1 MARTGGSRSR
11 GGSSNTAQTVT
22 IQLRADTKNFVA
34 GVTAAAN
41 SARNAA
47 NQAAR
52 ETAKATANAAKA
64 AQAEAAK
71 GSAQSAAAAAREAGR
86 AAAASAASAA
96 RERVSVISGMTRAE
110 KAAYRE
116 AANAA
121 KASAGSIT
129 GVMQNASRT
138 ASVGWRDYASAVKSS
153 VSSAASAAGN
163 AFKNSN
169 FGSAVMYNSMTTGIR
184 AAFSNAKDSVAGAF
198 SGMADRGRAM
208 VSSVSGYFRQ
218 LGGEARTL
226 AKNIL
231 SNREALDHISTG
243 AALGGAALTAGFGYA
258 VKQYADFDK
267 AMSAVQA
274 ATHETAGNMEKL
286 RTAAMKAGADT
297 KYSGSEAANGIEE
310 LAKAGVETK
319 DILSGGLD
327 GALAL
332 AAAGNIEVGEA
343 AELAATAMTQFGL
356 KGSDIGHVAD
366 LLAAGAGKAQGSV
379 GDLGYALKQSGLVA
393 AQTGLSIEETTGTL
407 AAFASAGL
415 VGSDAGT
422 SFKVMLQKLQ
432 NPSKEAAGLMAEYGI
447 SLYNA
452 EGKFKGITAVAGDLK
467 RGLQNLTP
475 AQRDAALATIFGSD
489 AVRAANVLYTQ
500 GQEGIQGWIDKTND
514 AGYAASTAA
523 IQQNNLAGDIEKLGG
538 AIDTIIL
545 SSSGGLSDFF
555 RGLVQM
561 ATGLLDFMGKLPPS
575 FLAVNL
581 TVVGLTGVALLG
593 VAAAAKF
600 ITAYQ
605 TMKATLAS
613 FSVSARTAS
622 ASTRELAASTEGAAA
637 AASGSKLGKLG
648 ATLGKIAGTAALAA
662 EGIVLFVSAANTEY
676 KAPSLDAMNAALKGT
691 GGNLDQ
697 VNQKFK
703 DMGGKATWA
712 FLGLEDQVPKVNGLG
727 EALVRLKAD
736 SGDALEGFSQWV
748 SHTAGAKVGADA
760 LKESVASLD
769 EALGGLYAENRGE
782 AEKFFQSIVRETDA
796 ASEAQGRAKYTAQEY
811 MQAFP
816 KLKEAVENYASSL
829 NVSLTDEEKYQ
840 VMLGEYPPK
849 LQEAARAQDE
859 LKHSLEV
866 QKNSLD
872 EGSAAMQGLSGEA
885 QEMAKWVEG
894 AGSAVEDLDKGL
906 KMLAGGF
913 ADSTKSMADY
923 YKSMDDLS
931 EAIQKNSAA
940 YDGQTKT
947 FDQTTKA
954 GQKLNDAFAKM
965 AQEGIQAS
973 SAVARQGG
981 DYDAVRNHIH
991 GVIDTLRQSALQMG
1005 LTSDEAEQLIHSI
1018 YAIPDRVSIDTW
1030 ADTTAARVMTS
1041 LNNDIE
1047 KMPREVTIGTQVFGV
1062 DAATGK
1068 LKYLREVGDATNGN
1082 VNINAHADTEQA
1094 ISALSGVINSAN
1106 SIPAWTNTTANAN
1119 TGQAF
1124 GQLGALANKA
1134 NSVPGRVDTT
1144 ANARTG
1150 VANSNINNYKSNL
1163 DSIPRQK
1170 TTTIAQIFERKMVD
1184 SVKKT
1189 MDHRNRSWFAHGG
1202 AVPGFASGGLIPGR
1216 EPLSRWTDNVPAV
1229 TDAGSPL
1236 MVRSGEF
1243 IVNADATRKHRGLLE
1258 RINSGDFVRGFSAGG
1273 HVSGRREF
1281 VAPAQ
1286 SPDLYNQIVEA
1297 LGNWR
1302 PMVNI
1307 DGRSFY
1313 GTMRSTTLQARR

>member
-1 MARTGGSRSR
+1 MARTGGRSR

-71 GSAQSAAAAAREAGR
+71 GTAQSAAAAAREAGR
-86 AAAASAASAA
+86 AAAAAASTAA
-96 RERVSVISGMTRAE
+96 RERVGVISGMTRAE

-116 AANAA
+116 AAEAA

-129 GVMQNASRT
+129 GVMERASRT
-138 ASVGWRDYASAVKSS
+138 ASVGWRDYASAVRSS

-169 FGSAVMYNSMTTGIR
+169 FGSAVMYNQFTTGIR
-184 AAFSNAKDSVAGAF
+184 AAFSSAKDSVAGAF

-243 AALGGAALTAGFGYA
+243 AAIGGAALTAGFGYA

-267 AMSAVQA
+267 AMSQVQA

-467 RGLQNLTP
+467 RGLENLTP

-622 ASTRELAASTEGAAA
+622 ASTQELAASTEGASA
-637 AASGSKLGKLG
+637 AASSSKLGKLG

-676 KAPSLDAMNAALKGT
+676 KAPSLDSMNSALKNT

-727 EALVRLKAD
+727 EALVKLKAD

-760 LKESVASLD
+760 LKEAVTNLD
-769 EALGGLYAENRGE
+769 EALGSMYADNRGE
-782 AEKFFQSIVRETDA
+782 AEKLFQSIVRETDA
-796 ASEAQGRAKYTAQEY
+796 ASEAQGKALYTAKEY
-811 MQAFP
+811 MDAFP
-816 KLKEAVENYASSL
+816 KLKEAVENYAASL
-829 NVSLTDEEKYQ
+829 NVSLSDEEKYQ
-840 VMLGEYPPK
+840 AMLGNYPPK

-923 YKSMDDLS
+923 YKSMDDLA
-931 EAIQKNSAA
+931 EAVQKNQAA
-940 YDGQTKT
+940 YDGQTRT

-1047 KMPREVTIGTQVFGV
+1047 RMPREVTIGTQVFGV

-1068 LKYLREVGDATNGN
+1068 LKYLHEVGQETNGD
-1082 VNINAHADTEQA
+1082 VNINANANTGEA
-1094 ISALSGVINSAN
+1094 SGALFDLYNRVI
-1106 SIPAWTNTTANAN
+1106 SIPGQTNTTANAN
-1119 TGQAF
+1119 TGQAKN
-1124 GQLGALANKA
+1124 ALNDLI
-1134 NSVPGRVDTT
+1134 NNTWRVPNRVDTT

-1150 VANSNINNYKSNL
+1150 VANSNINRYKENL
-1163 DSIPRQK
+1163 NSIPSRK
-1170 TTTIAQIFERKMVD
+1170 TIVLEQIVRRI
-1184 SVKKT
+1184 SAPT
-1189 MDHRNRSWFAHGG
+1189 RNALTRIGAIPGNAHGG
-1202 AVPGFASGGLIPGR
+1202 MAPGFASGGLIPGR

-1281 VAPAQ
+1281 VAPTQ
-1286 SPDLYNQIVEA
+1286 TPSLYNQIVEA
-1297 LGNWR
+1297 LSNWR

-1307 DGRSFY
+1307 DGRQFY

>member
-1 MARTGGSRSR
+1 MARTGGRSR

-41 SARNAA
+41 SARSAA
-47 NQAAR
+47 AAAARETTRATAQAAR
-52 ETAKATANAAKA
+52 EAQHATARNA
-64 AQAEAAK
+64 
-71 GSAQSAAAAAREAGR
+71 SQSAAAAAREAGQVA
-86 AAAASAASAA
+86 AAAASTAA
-96 RERVSVISGMTRAE
+96 RERVGVISGMTRAE

-116 AANAA
+116 AAEAA

-169 FGSAVMYNSMTTGIR
+169 FGSAVMYNSFTTGIR
-184 AAFSNAKDSVAGAF
+184 SAFSSAKDSVTGAF
-198 SGMADRGRAM
+198 SSMADRGRAM
-208 VSSVSGYFRQ
+208 VSSVGGYFRD
-218 LGGEARTL
+218 LGNEARTL

-267 AMSAVQA
+267 AMSQVQA

-432 NPSKEAAGLMAEYGI
+432 NPSKEAAGLMNEYGI
-447 SLYNA
+447 SLYDA

-561 ATGLLDFMGKLPPS
+561 ATGVLDFMGKLPPS

-676 KAPSLDAMNAALKGT
+676 KAPSLDSMNSALKNT

-727 EALVRLKAD
+727 EALVKLKAD

-760 LKESVASLD
+760 LKEAVTNLD
-769 EALGGLYAENRGE
+769 ESLGSLYAENRGE

-849 LQEAARAQDE
+849 LAEAARAQDE

-872 EGSAAMQGLSGEA
+872 EGAAAMQGLSGEA
-885 QEMAKWVEG
+885 QEMAKFVEG

-906 KMLAGGF
+906 KMLGGGF
-913 ADSTKSMADY
+913 ADSTKNMADY
-923 YKSMDDLS
+923 YKSMDDLKD
-931 EAIQKNSAA
+931 AINKNSAA
-940 YDGQTKT
+940 WDGQTRT

-954 GQKLNDAFAKM
+954 GQKLNAAFVDM
-965 AQEGIQAS
+965 AQQGIQAS

-981 DYDAVRNHIH
+981 DYEAVKTHIH
-991 GVIDTLRQSALQMG
+991 GVIDTLRQSAYQMG
-1005 LTSDEAEQLIHSI
+1005 FTSEQADDLVRSI
-1018 YAIPDRVSIDTW
+1018 YAIPDRVDINTW

-1047 KMPREVTIGTQVFGV
+1047 KMPREVVIGTQVFGV

-1094 ISALSGVINSAN
+1094 TSALNGVVNSAN
-1106 SIPAWTNTTANAN
+1106 SIPALTNTTANAN
-1119 TGQAF
+1119 TGFASSL
-1124 GQLGALANKA
+1124 LGALANKA
-1134 NSVPGRVDTT
+1134 HSVPGSVNTT

-1170 TTTIAQIFERKMVD
+1170 TTTITQIFERKMVD

-1189 MDHRNRSWFAHGG
+1189 LGRRNRSWFAHGG
-1202 AVPGFASGGLIPGR
+1202 MVPGFASGGLIPGR

-1258 RINSGDFVRGFSAGG
+1258 RINSGDFVRGFSSGG

-1281 VAPAQ
+1281 VAPTQA
-1286 SPDLYNQIVEA
+1286 PDLYNQIVEA
-1297 LGNWR
+1297 LANWR

>member
-47 NQAAR
+47 QQAAR

-64 AQAEAAK
+64 AQAEATK

-86 AAAASAASAA
+86 AASAAASTAA
-96 RERVSVISGMTRAE
+96 RERVGVISGMTRAE

-116 AANAA
+116 AAEAA

-153 VSSAASAAGN
+153 VSSAASAAGS

-169 FGSAVMYNSMTTGIR
+169 FGSAVMYNSFTTGIR
-184 AAFSNAKDSVAGAF
+184 TAFSQAKDSVTGAF
-198 SGMADRGRAM
+198 GAMADRGRAM
-208 VSSVSGYFRQ
+208 VSSVGGYFRD
-218 LGGEARTL
+218 LGNEARTL

-231 SNREALDHISTG
+231 SNRDALDHVATG
-243 AALGGAALTAGFGYA
+243 AGIGGAALTAGFAYA

-274 ATHETAGNMEKL
+274 ATHETAGNMNKL
-286 RTAAMKAGADT
+286 REAAMKAGADT

-319 DILSGGLD
+319 DILGGGLS
-327 GALAL
+327 GALSL

-432 NPSKEAAGLMAEYGI
+432 NPSKEAAGLMNEYGI
-447 SLYNA
+447 SLYDA

-605 TMKATLAS
+605 TMRATLAS
-613 FSVSARTAS
+613 FSVSARGAS

-637 AASGSKLGKLG
+637 AASGSKLGRLG

-676 KAPSLDAMNAALKGT
+676 KAPSLDSMNAALKNT

-712 FLGLEDQVPKVNGLG
+712 FLGMEDQVPKVNGLG

-736 SGDALEGFSQWV
+736 AGDAMEGFSQWV

-760 LKESVASLD
+760 LKEAVSNLD
-769 EALGGLYAENRGE
+769 EALGSMYAENRGE

-849 LQEAARAQDE
+849 LAEAARAQDE

-872 EGSAAMQGLSGEA
+872 EGAAAMQGLSGEA
-885 QEMAKWVEG
+885 QEMAKFVEG

-906 KMLAGGF
+906 KMLGGGF
-913 ADSTKSMADY
+913 ADSTKNMADY
-923 YKSMDDLS
+923 YKSMDDLKD
-931 EAIQKNSAA
+931 AINKNSAA
-940 YDGQTKT
+940 WDGQTRT

-954 GQKLNDAFAKM
+954 GQKLNAAFVDM
-965 AQEGIQAS
+965 AQQGIQAS

-981 DYDAVRNHIH
+981 DYEAVKAHIH
-991 GVIDTLRQSALQMG
+991 GVIDTLRQSAYQMG
-1005 LTSDEAEQLIHSI
+1005 FTSQEADDLVRSI
-1018 YAIPDRVSIDTW
+1018 YAIPDRVDINTW

-1047 KMPREVTIGTQVFGV
+1047 RMPREVTIGTQVFGV

-1094 ISALSGVINSAN
+1094 TSALNGVINSAN

-1134 NSVPGRVDTT
+1134 HSVPGRVDTT

-1170 TTTIAQIFERKMVD
+1170 TTTITQIFERKMVD

-1189 MDHRNRSWFAHGG
+1189 LGRRNRSWFAHGG
-1202 AVPGFASGGLIPGR
+1202 MVPGFASGGLIPGR

-1281 VAPAQ
+1281 VAPTQA
-1286 SPDLYNQIVEA
+1286 PDLYNQIVDA
-1297 LGNWR
+1297 LSNWR

-1307 DGRSFY
+1307 DGRQFY
-1313 GTMRSTTLQARR
+1313 GTMRSATLQARR

>member
-1 MARTGGSRSR
+1 MARTGGRSR

-64 AQAEAAK
+64 AQAEATK
-71 GSAQSAAAAAREAGR
+71 GTAQSAAAAAREAGR
-86 AAAASAASAA
+86 AAAAAASTAA
-96 RERVSVISGMTRAE
+96 RERVGVISGMTRAE

-116 AANAA
+116 AAEAA

-153 VSSAASAAGN
+153 VSSVASAAGS

-169 FGSAVMYNSMTTGIR
+169 FGSAVMYNSFTTGIR
-184 AAFSNAKDSVAGAF
+184 SAFSSAKDSVAGAF

-231 SNREALDHISTG
+231 SNREALDSISTG

-310 LAKAGVETK
+310 LAKAGVETRH
-319 DILSGGLD
+319 LSGGLD
-327 GALAL
+327 GALSL

-415 VGSDAGT
+415 IGSDAGT

-432 NPSKEAAGLMAEYGI
+432 NPSKEAAGLMQEYGI
-447 SLYNA
+447 SLYDA

-500 GQEGIQGWIDKTND
+500 GQDGIQGWIDKTND

-676 KAPSLDAMNAALKGT
+676 KAPSLDAMNAALKNT

-727 EALVRLKAD
+727 EALVKLKAD
-736 SGDALEGFSQWV
+736 SGDAMEGFSQWV

-760 LKESVASLD
+760 LKEAVTNLD
-769 EALGGLYAENRGE
+769 ESLGSLYAENRGE

-849 LQEAARAQDE
+849 LAEAARAQDE

-940 YDGQTKT
+940 YDGQTRT

-1068 LKYLREVGDATNGN
+1068 LKYLREASDAAGGN
-1082 VNINAHADTEQA
+1082 VNITANADTEQA
-1094 ISALSGVINSAN
+1094 TSALNGVINSAN

-1134 NSVPGRVDTT
+1134 NSVPGRVDTV

-1170 TTTIAQIFERKMVD
+1170 TTTITQIFERKMVD

-1189 MDHRNRSWFAHGG
+1189 LGRRGGWRAHGG
-1202 AVPGFASGGLIPGR
+1202 PVPGFASGGLIPGR

-1273 HVSGRREF
+1273 AVSGRREF
-1281 VAPAQ
+1281 TAPAQ
-1286 SPDLYNQIVEA
+1286 TVDVYNQIVDA
-1297 LGNWR
+1297 LSSWS

-1307 DGRSFY
+1307 DGRQFY
-1313 GTMRSTTLQARR
+1313 GVMRNTTLQARR

>member
-41 SARNAA
+41 SARSAA
-47 NQAAR
+47 AAAAR
-52 ETAKATANAAKA
+52 ETTRATAQAARDAQRATARNA
-64 AQAEAAK
+64 
-71 GSAQSAAAAAREAGR
+71 SQSAAAAAREAGQAA
-86 AAAASAASAA
+86 AAAASTAA
-96 RERVSVISGMTRAE
+96 RERVGIISGMTRAE

-121 KASAGSIT
+121 KTSAGSIT
-129 GVMQNASRT
+129 GVMEHASRT

-153 VSSAASAAGN
+153 VSSVASAAWS
-163 AFKNSN
+163 AFRNSN
-169 FGSAVMYNSMTTGIR
+169 FGSAVMYNSFTTGIR
-184 AAFSNAKDSVAGAF
+184 AAFSSAKDTVAGAF

-327 GALAL
+327 GALSL

-447 SLYNA
+447 SLYDA

-500 GQEGIQGWIDKTND
+500 GKEGIQGWIDKTND

-605 TMKATLAS
+605 TMRATLAS

-637 AASGSKLGKLG
+637 AASGSKLGRLG

-712 FLGLEDQVPKVNGLG
+712 FLGMEDQVPKVNGLG
-727 EALVRLKAD
+727 EALVKLKAD

-760 LKESVASLD
+760 LKEAVSNLD
-769 EALGGLYAENRGE
+769 ESLGSLYAENRGE

-849 LQEAARAQDE
+849 LADATRAHDE

-872 EGSAAMQGLSGEA
+872 EGAAAMQGLSGEA
-885 QEMAKWVEG
+885 QEMAKFVEG

-906 KMLAGGF
+906 KMLGGGF
-913 ADSTKSMADY
+913 ADSTKNMADY
-923 YKSMDDLS
+923 YKSMDDLKD
-931 EAIQKNSAA
+931 AINKNSAA
-940 YDGQTKT
+940 WDGQTRT

-954 GQKLNDAFAKM
+954 GQNLNAAFVDM
-965 AQEGIQAS
+965 AQQGIQAS

-981 DYDAVRNHIH
+981 DYEAVKTHIH
-991 GVIDTLRQSALQMG
+991 GVIDTLRQSAYQMG
-1005 LTSDEAEQLIHSI
+1005 FTSEQADDLVRSI
-1018 YAIPDRVSIDTW
+1018 YAIPDRVDINTW

-1047 KMPREVTIGTQVFGV
+1047 RMPREVTIGTQVFGV

-1068 LKYLREVGDATNGN
+1068 LKYLREVGQETSGD
-1082 VNINAHADTEQA
+1082 VNIN
-1094 ISALSGVINSAN
+1094 
-1106 SIPAWTNTTANAN
+1106 ANAN
-1119 TGQAF
+1119 TGEAF
-1124 GQLGALANKA
+1124 GRLGALANKA
-1134 NSVPGRVDTT
+1134 NSVPGKVDTT
-1144 ANARTG
+1144 VDARTG
-1150 VANSNINNYKSNL
+1150 VANSNINNYRANL
-1163 DSIPRQK
+1163 NSIPSQK
-1170 TTTIAQIFERKMVD
+1170 TITITQIFERNIIG
-1184 SVKKT
+1184 SVKKALGWRG
-1189 MDHRNRSWFAHGG
+1189 DWRAHGG
-1202 AVPGFASGGLIPGR
+1202 MVPGFASGGLIPGR

-1243 IVNADATRKHRGLLE
+1243 IVNADATRRHRGLLE

-1273 HVSGRREF
+1273 AVSGRREF
-1281 VAPAQ
+1281 VAPTQA
-1286 SPDLYNQIVEA
+1286 PDLYNQIVEA

>member
-71 GSAQSAAAAAREAGR
+71 GSTQSAAAAAREAGR
-86 AAAASAASAA
+86 AAAAAASTAA
-96 RERVSVISGMTRAE
+96 RERVGVISGMTRAE

-116 AANAA
+116 AAEAA

-129 GVMQNASRT
+129 GVMERASRT

-169 FGSAVMYNSMTTGIR
+169 FGSAVMYNSFTTGIR
-184 AAFSNAKDSVAGAF
+184 SAFSQAKDSVTGAF
-198 SGMADRGRAM
+198 GAMADRGRSM
-208 VSSVSGYFRQ
+208 VSSVKGYFSD
-218 LGGEARTL
+218 LGNEARTL

-231 SNREALDHISTG
+231 SNRDALDHVATG
-243 AALGGAALTAGFGYA
+243 AGIGGAALTAGFAYA

-432 NPSKEAAGLMAEYGI
+432 NPSKEAAGLMNEYGI
-447 SLYNA
+447 SLYDA

-712 FLGLEDQVPKVNGLG
+712 FLGMEDQVPKVNGLG

-736 SGDALEGFSQWV
+736 AGDAMEGFSQWV

-760 LKESVASLD
+760 LKEAVSNLD
-769 EALGGLYAENRGE
+769 ESLGSLYAENRGE

-840 VMLGEYPPK
+840 VMLGNYPPK
-849 LQEAARAQDE
+849 LAEATRAQEE

-872 EGSAAMQGLSGEA
+872 EGAAAMKGLSGEA
-885 QEMAKWVEG
+885 QEMAKFVEG

-906 KMLAGGF
+906 KMLGGGF

-923 YKSMDDLS
+923 YKSMDDLKD
-931 EAIQKNSAA
+931 AINKNSAA
-940 YDGQTKT
+940 WDGQTRT

-954 GQKLNDAFAKM
+954 GQKLNAAFVDM
-965 AQEGIQAS
+965 AQQGIQAS

-981 DYDAVRNHIH
+981 DYEAVKAHIH
-991 GVIDTLRQSALQMG
+991 GVIDTLRQSAYQMG
-1005 LTSDEAEQLIHSI
+1005 FTSQEADDLVRSI
-1018 YAIPDRVSIDTW
+1018 YAIPDRVDINTW

-1047 KMPREVTIGTQVFGV
+1047 RMPREVTIGTQVFGV

-1068 LKYLREVGDATNGN
+1068 LKYLREASDDANRD
-1082 VNINAHADTEQA
+1082 VNINAQ
-1094 ISALSGVINSAN
+1094 
-1106 SIPAWTNTTANAN
+1106 AN
-1119 TGQAF
+1119 TGQANN
-1124 GQLGALANKA
+1124 ALFNLIHNAW
-1134 NSVPGRVDTT
+1134 SVPDHTSTT
-1144 ANARTG
+1144 AVARTG
-1150 VANSNINNYKSNL
+1150 VANSNINSYRSNL
-1163 DSIPRQK
+1163 DSIPRNI
-1170 TTTIAQIFERKMVD
+1170 TTVISQVYRKSTLGRASISSGGAGGYQPRV
-1184 SVKKT
+1184 SLYA
-1189 MDHRNRSWFAHGG
+1189 NAHGG

-1216 EPLSRWTDNVPAV
+1216 EPLSRWTDNMPAV
-1229 TDAGSPL
+1229 TDAGTPL

>member
-11 GGSSNTAQTVT
+11 GGSTNTAQTVT

-71 GSAQSAAAAAREAGR
+71 GTAQSASAAAREAGR
-86 AAAASAASAA
+86 AAAAAASTAA
-96 RERVSVISGMTRAE
+96 RERVGVISGMTRAE

-116 AANAA
+116 AAEAA

-153 VSSAASAAGN
+153 VSSAASVAGS

-184 AAFSNAKDSVAGAF
+184 AAFSQAKDSVTGAF
-198 SGMADRGRAM
+198 GAMADRGRSM
-208 VSSVSGYFRQ
+208 VSSVKGYFSD
-218 LGGEARTL
+218 LGNEARTL

-231 SNREALDHISTG
+231 SNRDALDHVATG
-243 AALGGAALTAGFGYA
+243 AGIGGAALTAGFAYA

-432 NPSKEAAGLMAEYGI
+432 NPSKEAAGLMNEYGI

-676 KAPSLDAMNAALKGT
+676 KAPSLDSMNAALKNT

-736 SGDALEGFSQWV
+736 AGDAMEGFSQWV

-760 LKESVASLD
+760 LKEAVSNLD
-769 EALGGLYAENRGE
+769 ESLGSLYAENRGE

-849 LQEAARAQDE
+849 LADATRAHDE

-1047 KMPREVTIGTQVFGV
+1047 RMPREVTIGTQVFGV

-1082 VNINAHADTEQA
+1082 VNINAHADTGQA
-1094 ISALSGVINSAN
+1094 SSALNDLINN
-1106 SIPAWTNTTANAN
+1106 AWSVPGSVHTNASAN

-1150 VANSNINNYKSNL
+1150 VADSNINNYKSNL

-1170 TTTIAQIFERKMVD
+1170 TTTITQIFERKMVD

-1189 MDHRNRSWFAHGG
+1189 LDRRNRRWFAHGG

-1297 LGNWR
+1297 LANWR

-1307 DGRSFY
+1307 DGRTFY

>member
-1 MARTGGSRSR
+1 MARAGGGR
-11 GGSSNTAQTVT
+11 GGKSNSAQTVT

-41 SARNAA
+41 SAR
-47 NQAAR
+47 
-52 ETAKATANAAKA
+52 
-64 AQAEAAK
+64 
-71 GSAQSAAAAAREAGR
+71 SAAAAAARETTRATTQAAREAQRATARNASQSAAQAAREAGQAA
-86 AAAASAASAA
+86 AAAASTAA
-96 RERVSVISGMTRAE
+96 RERVGIISGMTRAE

-138 ASVGWRDYASAVKSS
+138 ASVGWRDYASAVRSS
-153 VSSAASAAGN
+153 VSSVASAAGS

-169 FGSAVMYNSMTTGIR
+169 FGSAVMYNSFTTGIR
-184 AAFSNAKDSVAGAF
+184 AAFSSAKDSVAGAF
-198 SGMADRGRAM
+198 SSMADRGRAM

-327 GALAL
+327 GALSL

-637 AASGSKLGKLG
+637 AASGSKLGRLG

-676 KAPSLDAMNAALKGT
+676 KAPSLDSMNAALKNT

-703 DMGGKATWA
+703 DMSGKATWA

-849 LQEAARAQDE
+849 LAEAARAQDE

-872 EGSAAMQGLSGEA
+872 EGAAAMQGLSGEA

-906 KMLAGGF
+906 KMLGGGF
-913 ADSTKSMADY
+913 ADSTKNMADY
-923 YKSMDDLS
+923 YKSMDDLKD
-931 EAIQKNSAA
+931 AINKNSAA
-940 YDGQTKT
+940 WDGQTRT

-954 GQKLNDAFAKM
+954 GQKLNAAFVDM
-965 AQEGIQAS
+965 AQQGIQAS

-981 DYDAVRNHIH
+981 DYEAVKTHIH
-991 GVIDTLRQSALQMG
+991 GVIDTLRQSAYQMG
-1005 LTSDEAEQLIHSI
+1005 FTSEQADDLVRSI

-1047 KMPREVTIGTQVFGV
+1047 RMPREVTIGTQVFGV

-1068 LKYLREVGDATNGN
+1068 LKYLREASDAANGG
-1082 VNINAHADTEQA
+1082 VNITATADTGQA
-1094 ISALSGVINSAN
+1094 TSALNGVINSAN

-1119 TGQAF
+1119 TGLAASL
-1124 GQLGALANKA
+1124 LGSLANKA

-1150 VANSNINNYKSNL
+1150 AANSNINNYKNNL
-1163 DSIPRQK
+1163 NSIPSQK
-1170 TTTIAQIFERKMVD
+1170 TTTITQIFERKMVD

-1189 MDHRNRSWFAHGG
+1189 LGRRGGWRAHGG
-1202 AVPGFASGGLIPGR
+1202 MVPGFASGGLIPGR

-1281 VAPAQ
+1281 VAPTQA
-1286 SPDLYNQIVEA
+1286 PDLYNQIVDA
-1297 LGNWR
+1297 LSNWR

-1307 DGRSFY
+1307 DGRQFY

>member
-1 MARTGGSRSR
+1 MARAGGGR
-11 GGSSNTAQTVT
+11 GGKSNSAQTVT

-41 SARNAA
+41 SAR
-47 NQAAR
+47 
-52 ETAKATANAAKA
+52 
-64 AQAEAAK
+64 
-71 GSAQSAAAAAREAGR
+71 SAAAAAARETTRATTQAAREAQRATARNASQSAAQAAREAGQAA
-86 AAAASAASAA
+86 AAAASTAA
-96 RERVSVISGMTRAE
+96 RERVGIISGMTRAE
-110 KAAYRE
+110 KSAYRE

-138 ASVGWRDYASAVKSS
+138 ASVGWRDYASAVRSS
-153 VSSAASAAGN
+153 VSSVASAAGS

-169 FGSAVMYNSMTTGIR
+169 FGSAVMYNSFTTGIR
-184 AAFSNAKDSVAGAF
+184 AAFSSAKDSVAGAF
-198 SGMADRGRAM
+198 SSMADRGRAM

-327 GALAL
+327 GALSL

-432 NPSKEAAGLMAEYGI
+432 NPSKEAAGLMQEYGI
-447 SLYNA
+447 SLYDT

-622 ASTRELAASTEGAAA
+622 ASTKELAASTEGAAA
-637 AASGSKLGKLG
+637 AASGSKLGRLG

-676 KAPSLDAMNAALKGT
+676 KAPSLDSMNAALKNT

-703 DMGGKATWA
+703 DMSGKATWA

-782 AEKFFQSIVRETDA
+782 AEKLFQSIVRETDA

-849 LQEAARAQDE
+849 LAEAARAQDE

-872 EGSAAMQGLSGEA
+872 EGAAAMQGLSGEA

-906 KMLAGGF
+906 KMLGGGF
-913 ADSTKSMADY
+913 ADSTKNMADY
-923 YKSMDDLS
+923 YKSMDDLKD
-931 EAIQKNSAA
+931 AINKNSAA
-940 YDGQTKT
+940 WDGQTRT

-954 GQKLNDAFAKM
+954 GQKLNAAFVDM
-965 AQEGIQAS
+965 AQQGIQAS

-981 DYDAVRNHIH
+981 DYEAVKTHIH
-991 GVIDTLRQSALQMG
+991 GVIDTLRQSAYQMG
-1005 LTSDEAEQLIHSI
+1005 FTSEQADDLVRSI

-1047 KMPREVTIGTQVFGV
+1047 RMPREVTIGTQVFGV

-1068 LKYLREVGDATNGN
+1068 LKYLREASDAANGG
-1082 VNINAHADTEQA
+1082 VNITATADTGQA
-1094 ISALSGVINSAN
+1094 TSALNGVINSAN

-1119 TGQAF
+1119 TGQAASL
-1124 GQLGALANKA
+1124 LGSLANKA
-1134 NSVPGRVDTT
+1134 HSVPGSVNTT

-1163 DSIPRQK
+1163 DSIPLQK
-1170 TTTIAQIFERKMVD
+1170 STTITQIFERKIVD

-1189 MDHRNRSWFAHGG
+1189 LGRRAHGG
-1202 AVPGFASGGLIPGR
+1202 MVPGFASGGLIPGR

-1281 VAPAQ
+1281 VAPTQA
-1286 SPDLYNQIVEA
+1286 PDLYNQIVEA

-1307 DGRSFY
+1307 DGRQFY

>member
-1 MARTGGSRSR
+1 MARTGGGR
-11 GGSSNTAQTVT
+11 GGKSNAAQTVT
-22 IQLRADTKNFVA
+22 IQLRADTKDFVA

-52 ETAKATANAAKA
+52 E
-64 AQAEAAK
+64 
-71 GSAQSAAAAAREAGR
+71 
-86 AAAASAASAA
+86 
-96 RERVSVISGMTRAE
+96 RVGVISGMTRAE

-116 AANAA
+116 AAEAA
-121 KASAGSIT
+121 KVSAGSIA
-129 GVMQNASRT
+129 GVMERASRT
-138 ASVGWRDYASAVKSS
+138 ASIGWRDYASAVKSS
-153 VSSAASAAGN
+153 VSSAASAAGS

-169 FGSAVMYNSMTTGIR
+169 FGSAVMYNQLTTGIR
-184 AAFSNAKDSVAGAF
+184 AAFSSAKDSVAGAF
-198 SGMADRGRAM
+198 SSMADRGRSM
-208 VSSVSGYFRQ
+208 VSSVGGYFRN
-218 LGGEARTL
+218 LGNEARTL

-243 AALGGAALTAGFGYA
+243 AAIGGAALTAGFGYA

-267 AMSAVQA
+267 AMSQVQA
-274 ATHETAGNMEKL
+274 ATHETAGNMNKL
-286 RTAAMKAGADT
+286 REAAMKAGADT

-319 DILSGGLD
+319 DILGGGLS
-327 GALAL
+327 GALSL

-467 RGLQNLTP
+467 RGLDNLAP

-523 IQQNNLAGDIEKLGG
+523 IQQDNLAGDIEKLGG

-622 ASTRELAASTEGAAA
+622 ASTQELAASTEGAAA
-637 AASGSKLGKLG
+637 AAASDSKLGKLG

-676 KAPSLDAMNAALKGT
+676 KTPSLESMNSALKNA

-727 EALVRLKAD
+727 EALVKLKAD

-760 LKESVASLD
+760 LKEAVSNLD
-769 EALGGLYAENRGE
+769 EALGSMYAENRGE

-849 LQEAARAQDE
+849 LAEAARAQDE

-872 EGSAAMQGLSGEA
+872 EGSTAMRGLSGEA
-885 QEMAKWVEG
+885 QEMAKFVEG

-940 YDGQTKT
+940 YDGQTRT

-981 DYDAVRNHIH
+981 DYEAVKAHIH

-1018 YAIPDRVSIDTW
+1018 YAIPDRVDINTW

-1047 KMPREVTIGTQVFGV
+1047 RMPREVTIGTQVFGV

-1068 LKYLREVGDATNGN
+1068 LKYLREVSDASNGS
-1082 VNINAHADTEQA
+1082 VNIVAHADTEQA
-1094 ISALSGVINSAN
+1094 TSALNGVINSAN
-1106 SIPAWTNTTANAN
+1106 SIPAWTNTTASAN

-1150 VANSNINNYKSNL
+1150 VANSNINNYKNNL
-1163 DSIPRQK
+1163 NSIPQQK
-1170 TTTIAQIFERKMVD
+1170 TTTITQIFERKMVD

-1189 MDHRNRSWFAHGG
+1189 LGRRGGWRAHGG
-1202 AVPGFASGGLIPGR
+1202 MVPGFASGGLIPGR

-1273 HVSGRREF
+1273 AVSGRREF

-1286 SPDLYNQIVEA
+1286 APDLYNQIVDA
-1297 LGNWR
+1297 LSNWA

-1307 DGRSFY
+1307 DGRQFY
-1313 GTMRSTTLQARR
+1313 GVMRYSTVQARR

>member
-1 MARTGGSRSR
+1 MARTGGRSR

-41 SARNAA
+41 SAR
-47 NQAAR
+47 
-52 ETAKATANAAKA
+52 
-64 AQAEAAK
+64 
-71 GSAQSAAAAAREAGR
+71 SAAAAAARETTRATAQAARDAQRATARNASQSAAQAAREAGQAA
-86 AAAASAASAA
+86 AAAASTAA
-96 RERVSVISGMTRAE
+96 RERVGIISGMTRAE

-116 AANAA
+116 AAEAA

-163 AFKNSN
+163 AFRNSN
-169 FGSAVMYNSMTTGIR
+169 FGSAVMYNSFTTGIR
-184 AAFSNAKDSVAGAF
+184 SAFSSAKDSVTGAF
-198 SGMADRGRAM
+198 GAMADRGRAM
-208 VSSVSGYFRQ
+208 VSSVGGYFRD
-218 LGGEARTL
+218 LGNEARTL

-267 AMSAVQA
+267 AMSQVQA

-319 DILSGGLD
+319 DILGGGLS
-327 GALAL
+327 GALSL

-432 NPSKEAAGLMAEYGI
+432 NPSKQAAGLMQEYGI
-447 SLYNA
+447 SLYDA
-452 EGKFKGITAVAGDLK
+452 QGKFKGITAVAGDLK
-467 RGLQNLTP
+467 RGLENLTP

-523 IQQNNLAGDIEKLGG
+523 IQQDNLAGDIEKLGG

-637 AASGSKLGKLG
+637 AASGSKLGRLG

-662 EGIVLFVSAANTEY
+662 EGIVLFVSSANTEY
-676 KAPSLDAMNAALKGT
+676 KAPSLDSMNAALKNT

-712 FLGLEDQVPKVNGLG
+712 FLGMEDQVPKVNGLG

-736 SGDALEGFSQWV
+736 AGDAMEGFSQWV

-760 LKESVASLD
+760 LKEAVSNLD
-769 EALGGLYAENRGE
+769 EALGQLYSENRGE
-782 AEKFFQSIVRETDA
+782 AEKLFQSIVRETDA
-796 ASEAQGRAKYTAQEY
+796 ASDAQGRARYSAEEY
-811 MQAFP
+811 MKAFP
-816 KLKEAVENYASSL
+816 KMKEAVENYASSL
-829 NVSLTDEEKYQ
+829 NVSLTDDEKYQ
-840 VMLGEYPPK
+840 AMLGNYPPK
-849 LQEAARAQDE
+849 LADATRAQEE
-859 LKHSLEV
+859 LKHALEV

-1047 KMPREVTIGTQVFGV
+1047 RMPREVTIGTQVFGV

-1068 LKYLREVGDATNGN
+1068 LKYLREASDAAGGDI
-1082 VNINAHADTEQA
+1082 NINAHANTNQA
-1094 ISALSGVINSAN
+1094 TSALNGVINNAN
-1106 SIPAWTNTTANAN
+1106 RVPGWTSTTAYAY
-1119 TGQAF
+1119 TGQA
-1124 GQLGALANKA
+1124 
-1134 NSVPGRVDTT
+1134 
-1144 ANARTG
+1144 
-1150 VANSNINNYKSNL
+1150 NSNVNSYRSNL
-1163 DSIPRQK
+1163 AQIPSTK
-1170 TTTIAQIFERKMVD
+1170 TTHLRVVSD
-1184 SVKKT
+1184 SF
-1189 MDHRNRSWFAHGG
+1189 DAPAGRSSFKWRAPRAHGG
-1202 AVPGFASGGLIPGR
+1202 MVQGFASGGVIPGR
-1216 EPLSRWTDNVPAV
+1216 EPLSRWTDNVPAI

-1243 IVNADATRKHRGLLE
+1243 IVNADATRRHRGLLE

-1281 VAPAQ
+1281 VAPTQ
-1286 SPDLYNQIVEA
+1286 TPDLYNQIVEA

>member
-1 MARTGGSRSR
+1 MARTGGRSR

-64 AQAEAAK
+64 AQTEAAK

-86 AAAASAASAA
+86 AAAAAASTAA
-96 RERVSVISGMTRAE
+96 RERVGVISGMTRAE

-116 AANAA
+116 AAEAA

-138 ASVGWRDYASAVKSS
+138 ASVGWRDYAAAVKSS
-153 VSSAASAAGN
+153 VSSAASAAGS

-169 FGSAVMYNSMTTGIR
+169 FGSAVMYNQFTTGIR
-184 AAFSNAKDSVAGAF
+184 SAFSSAKDSAAGAF
-198 SGMADRGRAM
+198 GAMADRGRAM
-208 VSSVSGYFRQ
+208 VSSVGGYFRD
-218 LGGEARTL
+218 LGNEARTL

-267 AMSAVQA
+267 AMSQVQA
-274 ATHETAGNMEKL
+274 ATHETAGNMNKL
-286 RTAAMKAGADT
+286 REAAMKAGADT

-319 DILSGGLD
+319 DILGGGLS
-327 GALAL
+327 GALSL

-432 NPSKEAAGLMAEYGI
+432 NPSKEAAGLMQEYGI

-467 RGLQNLTP
+467 RGLENLTP

-500 GQEGIQGWIDKTND
+500 GKEGIQGWIDKTND

-523 IQQNNLAGDIEKLGG
+523 IQQDNLAGDIEKLGG
-538 AIDTIIL
+538 AIDSLIL
-545 SSSGGLSDFF
+545 GSSGGFSTFF
-555 RGLVQM
+555 RGVVQM
-561 ATGLLDFMGKLPPS
+561 ATS
-575 FLAVNL
+575 FIDVLSKVPAPIMAVNL
-581 TVVGLTGVALLG
+581 GFIGISGAALLA
-593 VAAAAKF
+593 VAAGAKL
-600 ITAYQ
+600 ITSFQ
-605 TMKATLAS
+605 TIRATLATIRG
-613 FSVSARTAS
+613 A
-622 ASTRELAASTEGAAA
+622 EAAGGVRATAAA
-637 AASGSKLGKLG
+637 VGEIGKHAERSESKLGKLG
-648 ATLGKIAGTAALAA
+648 KGIGKVAAAAG
-662 EGIVLFVSAANTEY
+662 IAANAIGLLGAATQHDLNISSVDSFTN
-676 KAPSLDAMNAALKGT
+676 SLANAGSGLGDINAAYINLTGQKSNFFMAEVPKINSMSDALLKVKASNENWWESMQQSGAQMLGWKT
-691 GGNLDQ
+691 SVDLVNDTTKNLDESLGNLYKTNRDQ
-697 VNQKFK
+697 ATTTFREIVEQTNRLASETGKAGLSVDEYRQKFPELQK
-703 DMGGKATWA
+703 
-712 FLGLEDQVPKVNGLG
+712 
-727 EALVRLKAD
+727 
-736 SGDALEGFSQWV
+736 
-748 SHTAGAKVGADA
+748 
-760 LKESVASLD
+760 
-769 EALGGLYAENRGE
+769 
-782 AEKFFQSIVRETDA
+782 
-796 ASEAQGRAKYTAQEY
+796 
-811 MQAFP
+811 
-816 KLKEAVENYASSL
+816 AVEEYATQL
-829 NVSLTDEEKYQ
+829 GVSLTDEEKYQ
-840 VMLGEYPPK
+840 AMMGNMPPK
-849 LQEAARAQDE
+849 LQEAARAHEE
-859 LKHSLEV
+859 LQHKLEV

-885 QEMAKWVEG
+885 QEMAKFVEG

-931 EAIQKNSAA
+931 EAITKNSAA
-940 YDGQTKT
+940 YDGQTRT

-954 GQKLNDAFAKM
+954 GQKLNAAFVQM

-981 DYDAVRNHIH
+981 DYEAVKAHIH

-1005 LTSDEAEQLIHSI
+1005 LTSQEADDLVRSI
-1018 YAIPDRVSIDTW
+1018 YAIPNRVDINTW

-1047 KMPREVTIGTQVFGV
+1047 RMPREVTIGTQVFGV

-1068 LKYLREVGDATNGN
+1068 LKYLREASDAAGGDI
-1082 VNINAHADTEQA
+1082 NINAHANTNQA
-1094 ISALSGVINSAN
+1094 TSALNGVINNAN
-1106 SIPAWTNTTANAN
+1106 RVPGWTSTTA
-1119 TGQAF
+1119 
-1124 GQLGALANKA
+1124 
-1134 NSVPGRVDTT
+1134 V
-1144 ANARTG
+1144 ARTG
-1150 VANSNINNYKSNL
+1150 VANSNINSYRSNL
-1163 DSIPRQK
+1163 DSIPRNI
-1170 TTTIAQIFERKMVD
+1170 TTVISQVYRKSTLGRASISSGGSGGYQPRV
-1184 SVKKT
+1184 SLYA
-1189 MDHRNRSWFAHGG
+1189 NAHGG
-1202 AVPGFASGGLIPGR
+1202 MVPGFASGGLIPGR

-1229 TDAGSPL
+1229 TDAGAPL

-1273 HVSGRREF
+1273 QVSGRREF
-1281 VAPAQ
+1281 VAPTQA
-1286 SPDLYNQIVEA
+1286 PDLYNQIVEA
-1297 LGNWR
+1297 LSNWR

-1307 DGRSFY
+1307 DGRQFY

>member
-52 ETAKATANAAKA
+52 ETAKAAANAAKA
-64 AQAEAAK
+64 AQSEAAK
-71 GSAQSAAAAAREAGR
+71 GSAQSAAQAAREAGQAA
-86 AAAASAASAA
+86 AAAASTAA
-96 RERVSVISGMTRAE
+96 RERVGIISGMTRAE

-116 AANAA
+116 AAEAA
-121 KASAGSIT
+121 KTSAGSIT
-129 GVMQNASRT
+129 GVMERASRT

-163 AFKNSN
+163 AFRNSN

-184 AAFSNAKDSVAGAF
+184 AAFSSAKDSVAGAF
-198 SGMADRGRAM
+198 SSMADRGRSM

-267 AMSAVQA
+267 AMSQVQA
-274 ATHETAGNMEKL
+274 ATHETAGNMNKL
-286 RTAAMKAGADT
+286 REAAMKAGADT

-319 DILSGGLD
+319 DILGGGLS
-327 GALAL
+327 GALSL

-432 NPSKEAAGLMAEYGI
+432 NPSKEAAGLMNEYGI
-447 SLYNA
+447 SLYDA

-736 SGDALEGFSQWV
+736 AGDAMEGFSQWV

-760 LKESVASLD
+760 LKEAVSNLD
-769 EALGGLYAENRGE
+769 ESLGSLYAENRGE

-849 LQEAARAQDE
+849 LADATRAHDE

-885 QEMAKWVEG
+885 QEMAKFVEG

-940 YDGQTKT
+940 YDGQTRT

-954 GQKLNDAFAKM
+954 GQKLNAAFVDM

-981 DYDAVRNHIH
+981 NYEDVKNHIH

-1005 LTSDEAEQLIHSI
+1005 LTSDQADDLVRSI
-1018 YAIPDRVSIDTW
+1018 YAIPDRVDINTW

-1047 KMPREVTIGTQVFGV
+1047 RMPREVTIGTQVFGV

-1068 LKYLREVGDATNGN
+1068 LKYLHEVGQETNGE
-1082 VNINAHADTEQA
+1082 VNINANANTGEA
-1094 ISALSGVINSAN
+1094 SGALWDLWNRAM
-1106 SIPAWTNTTANAN
+1106 SIPGQVNTNASAN

-1150 VANSNINNYKSNL
+1150 VANSNINNYKNNL
-1163 DSIPRQK
+1163 NSIPQQK
-1170 TTTIAQIFERKMVD
+1170 TTTITQIFERKMVD

-1189 MDHRNRSWFAHGG
+1189 LGRRGGWRAHGG
-1202 AVPGFASGGLIPGR
+1202 MVPGFASGGLIPGR

-1229 TDAGSPL
+1229 TDAGTPL

-1273 HVSGRREF
+1273 AVSGRREF

-1286 SPDLYNQIVEA
+1286 SLDLYNQIVEA

>member
-1 MARTGGSRSR
+1 MARTGGSR
-11 GGSSNTAQTVT
+11 GGKSNTAQTVT

-41 SARNAA
+41 TARNAA

-64 AQAEAAK
+64 AQAEATK
-71 GSAQSAAAAAREAGR
+71 GTAQSAAAAAREAGR
-86 AAAASAASAA
+86 AAAAAASTAA
-96 RERVSVISGMTRAE
+96 RERVGIISGMTRTE
-110 KAAYRE
+110 KAAYQE

-129 GVMQNASRT
+129 GVMERASRT

-153 VSSAASAAGN
+153 VSSVASAAGN

-169 FGSAVMYNSMTTGIR
+169 FGSAVMYNSFTTGIR
-184 AAFSNAKDSVAGAF
+184 SAFSSAKDSVASAF
-198 SGMADRGRAM
+198 SSMADRGRSM

-218 LGGEARTL
+218 LGSEARTL

-243 AALGGAALTAGFGYA
+243 AAIGGAALTAGFGYA
-258 VKQYADFDK
+258 VKQYADFDR
-267 AMSAVQA
+267 AMSQVQA
-274 ATHETAGNMEKL
+274 ATHETAGNMNKL
-286 RTAAMKAGADT
+286 REAAMKAGADT
-297 KYSGSEAANGIEE
+297 KYSGAEAANGIEE
-310 LAKAGVETK
+310 LAKAGVDTK
-319 DILSGGLD
+319 DILGGGLS
-327 GALAL
+327 GALSL

-415 VGSDAGT
+415 IGSDAGT

-489 AVRAANVLYTQ
+489 AVRAANVLYMQ

-523 IQQNNLAGDIEKLGG
+523 IQQDNLAGDIEKLGG

-555 RGLVQM
+555 RSLVQM

-605 TMKATLAS
+605 TMRTTLAS
-613 FSVSARTAS
+613 FSVSAKGATAS
-622 ASTRELAASTEGAAA
+622 TTELAASTEGAAA
-637 AASGSKLGKLG
+637 AASGSKLGSL
-648 ATLGKIAGTAALAA
+648 ATKFAKIAGTAALAA
-662 EGIVLFVSAANTEY
+662 EGVVLFVSAANTEY
-676 KAPSLDAMNAALKGT
+676 KAPSLDNMNSALKNA

-712 FLGLEDQVPKVNGLG
+712 FLGLEDQVPRVNGLG
-727 EALVRLKAD
+727 EALVKLKAD
-736 SGDALEGFSQWV
+736 SGDAMEGFSQWV

-760 LKESVASLD
+760 LKEAVANLD
-769 EALGGLYAENRGE
+769 EALGSMYAENRGE

-849 LQEAARAQDE
+849 LAEAARAQDE

-872 EGSAAMQGLSGEA
+872 EGSASMQGLSGEA
-885 QEMAKWVEG
+885 QEMAKWVEN

-923 YKSMDDLS
+923 YKSMDDL
-931 EAIQKNSAA
+931 ADAVQKNQAA
-940 YDGQTKT
+940 YDGQTRT

-954 GQKLNDAFAKM
+954 GQKLNAAFAEM

-981 DYDAVRNHIH
+981 DYEAVRTHIH

-1005 LTSDEAEQLIHSI
+1005 LTADEADSLIRSI
-1018 YAIPDRVSIDTW
+1018 YGIPDRVDINTW

-1047 KMPREVTIGTQVFGV
+1047 RMPREVTIGTQVFGV

-1068 LKYLREVGDATNGN
+1068 LKYLHEVGQEAGGD
-1082 VNINAHADTEQA
+1082 VNINANANTGQA
-1094 ISALSGVINSAN
+1094 EGTLMNLWNTIQ
-1106 SIPAWTNTTANAN
+1106 SIPGETNTTANAN
-1119 TGQAF
+1119 TGHATAA
-1124 GQLGALANKA
+1124 LGAFAAKA
-1134 NSVPGRVDTT
+1134 LSVPGSVSTT
-1144 ANARTG
+1144 ANARTAN
-1150 VANSNINNYKSNL
+1150 ANSNINSYKSNL

-1170 TTTIAQIFERKMVD
+1170 TTTITQIFERKMVD

-1189 MDHRNRSWFAHGG
+1189 LGRRGGWRAHGG

-1216 EPLSRWTDNVPAV
+1216 EPLSRWTDNVPAI
-1229 TDAGSPL
+1229 TDAGAPL

-1243 IVNADATRKHRGLLE
+1243 IVNADATRRHRGLLE

-1273 HVSGRREF
+1273 AVSGRREF
-1281 VAPAQ
+1281 TAPAATV
-1286 SPDLYNQIVEA
+1286 DVYNQIVDA
-1297 LGNWR
+1297 LSNWA

-1307 DGRSFY
+1307 DGRQFY
-1313 GTMRSTTLQARR
+1313 GVMRNTTLQARR

>member
-64 AQAEAAK
+64 AQAEASK
-71 GSAQSAAAAAREAGR
+71 GTAQSAAAAAREAGQAA
-86 AAAASAASAA
+86 AAAASTAA
-96 RERVSVISGMTRAE
+96 RERVGIISGMTRAE

-116 AANAA
+116 AAEAA
-121 KASAGSIT
+121 KVSAGSIT
-129 GVMQNASRT
+129 GVMERASRT

-169 FGSAVMYNSMTTGIR
+169 FGSAVMYNSFTTGIR
-184 AAFSNAKDSVAGAF
+184 SAFSSAKDSVTGAF
-198 SGMADRGRAM
+198 GAMADRGRAM
-208 VSSVSGYFRQ
+208 VSSVGGYFRD
-218 LGGEARTL
+218 LGNEARTL

-231 SNREALDHISTG
+231 SNRDALDHIATG

-267 AMSAVQA
+267 AMSQVQA

-319 DILSGGLD
+319 DILGGGLS
-327 GALAL
+327 GALSL

-467 RGLQNLTP
+467 RGLENLTP

-622 ASTRELAASTEGAAA
+622 ASMREVAASTEGAAA
-637 AASGSKLGKLG
+637 AASGSKLGRLG

-849 LQEAARAQDE
+849 LAEAARAQDE

-923 YKSMDDLS
+923 YNSMDDLS

-981 DYDAVRNHIH
+981 DYEAVKAHIH

-1005 LTSDEAEQLIHSI
+1005 LTADQADELIRSI
-1018 YAIPDRVSIDTW
+1018 YGIPKTVSIDTW

-1047 KMPREVTIGTQVFGV
+1047 RMPREVTIGTQVFGV

-1068 LKYLREVGDATNGN
+1068 LKYLREASDAAGGN
-1082 VNINAHADTEQA
+1082 VNITANADTEQA
-1094 ISALSGVINSAN
+1094 TSALNGVINSAN

-1119 TGQAF
+1119 TGQAL

-1150 VANSNINNYKSNL
+1150 VANSNINNYKNNL
-1163 DSIPRQK
+1163 NSIPQQK
-1170 TTTIAQIFERKMVD
+1170 TTTITQIFERKMVD

-1189 MDHRNRSWFAHGG
+1189 LGRRGGWRAHGG
-1202 AVPGFASGGLIPGR
+1202 MVPGFASGGLIPGR

-1281 VAPAQ
+1281 VAPTQ

-1297 LGNWR
+1297 LSNWR

-1307 DGRSFY
+1307 DGRQFY